1 MDLKDWCYLLQ
12 KKPPGFKKGI
22 WETTAGSTDFQKR
35 ALCYSI
41 VCILFVGVALSLR
54 FWEVSCFSWCIW
66 SILQGVTHSDSSHGQ
81 RDIYITFP
89 PKTTTKKHQTSQ
101 DSVARCNQSQPLH
114 LTVHQSL
121 SWDSVSLW
129 EDPSDNSWL
138 IGDRRSAG
146 GSAIGSRRI
155 WDGERKFSFWI
166 ESSSKTVERWSK
178 YPNVPNRTAI
188 FRDVQNQAPWCLKG
202 KEYDQI

>member
-1 MDLKDWCYLLQ
+1 MVYFWWIWRIDATSSR
-12 KKPPGFKKGI
+12 KKTPGFKKG
-22 WETTAGSTDFQKR
+22 TTAGSTDFQKR

-66 SILQGVTHSDSSHGQ
+66 SILQGVTHSDSSHEQ

-89 PKTTTKKHQTSQ
+89 PRPQQQKNRTSQ

-138 IGDRRSAG
+138 IGDLAAG
-146 GSAIGSRRI
+146 GCAIGSRRI

-166 ESSSKTVERWSK
+166 
-178 YPNVPNRTAI
+178 
-188 FRDVQNQAPWCLKG
+188 LK
-202 KEYDQI
+202 